1 MDDFTSDDE
10 AFGSVDGAAAG
21 MEGFVEFDASFG
33 DISLRPSD
41 RTVRVIV
48 GRRGSGKSRYL
59 RALELDAARPDDNS
73 RRLLVLEQR
82 DSGIVIGPMRSIHA
96 AYPDQ
101 FERLELWTKVWGC
114 AIYAS
119 IASCLL
125 NIHARRQTTAG
136 TVNIELDDLEFF
148 ERFLVDNLQGS
159 KASFSVVAA
168 LNHFLNAHPNRTR
181 IHQFAFDPVWNE
193 VEDRLLR
200 IIANSTPVA
209 CYLDSLDD
217 SYAASPAESTDCQ
230 VGLLLWVLGKS
241 ADPTVGGRMHVV
253 VTVRDA
259 VYSAFMETEHGHRY
273 DGKRARRLD
282 WSRRAAGQ
290 FLDEKVAALDW
301 QFLVKPK
308 ATDPMER
315 WLGTKTLRNP
325 ARGNAEESYRDYLL
339 RHTRFLPREIV
350 EIGNKVGVHTRAMSA
365 GSSAKEEDLLHVIL
379 GEATLVG
386 QKALKAAF
394 HDLISM
400 DDSDR
405 PKSRRDARKA
415 GPPQARDALTPL
427 MEAAFQNGF
436 LAALKVGARP
446 NMGLIAERF
455 DAEYLKRADRG
466 FVRALSGWRP
476 RRGGKD
482 IRLSTVLWRHGLL
495 GFESLGGH
503 QAVDKYFSVSG
514 DFEGNARSELPN
526 AKTYVL
532 HSSLL
537 KQGEFMVSSEPP
549 RPDIDGRT

>member
-1 MDDFTSDDE
+1 
-10 AFGSVDGAAAG
+10 
-21 MEGFVEFDASFG
+21 
-33 DISLRPSD
+33 
-41 RTVRVIV
+41 VIV

-59 RALELDAARPDDNS
+59 RALELDAARPDDQS

-101 FERLELWTKVWGC
+101 FERLELWIKIWGS
-114 AIYAS
+114 AIYTS
-119 IASCLL
+119 IASGLL
-125 NIHARRQTTAG
+125 NINARRQTAAG
-136 TVNIELDDLEFF
+136 TVNIEPDDLAFF
-148 ERFLVDNLQGS
+148 ERFLIDNLQGS

-168 LNHFLNAHPNRTR
+168 LNHFLNANPNRSR
-181 IHQFAFDPVWNE
+181 IHQFAFDPIWNE

-200 IIANSTPVA
+200 IISNSTPVA

-217 SYAASPAESTDCQ
+217 SYAACPAESTDCQ

-241 ADPTVGGRMHVV
+241 ADPIVGGRMHVV

-259 VYSAFMETEHGHRY
+259 VYSAFMETEHGYRY

-290 FLDEKVAALDW
+290 FLDEKITSLDR

-308 ATDPMER
+308 AADPMER
-315 WLGTKTLRNP
+315 WLGTSTLRNP
-325 ARGNAEESYRDYLL
+325 ARNNAEESYRDYLL

-365 GSSAKEEDLLHVIL
+365 GAAAKEEDLLHVIL
-379 GEATLVG
+379 GEATSIG
-386 QKALKAAF
+386 QRALRAAF

-405 PKSRRDARKA
+405 PKSRRDVRKV
-415 GPPQARDALTPL
+415 GVSQARDTLLPL

-436 LAALKVGARP
+436 LAALRVGARP
-446 NMGLIAERF
+446 NLGLIAERF
-455 DAEYLKRADRG
+455 NGESLKRADRG
-466 FVRALSGWRP
+466 FVRSLSGWRP
-476 RRGGKD
+476 GRGGKD

-503 QAVDKYFSVSG
+503 QSVIKYFSVSG
-514 DFEGNARSELPN
+514 DIEGNARSDLPN
-526 AKTYVL
+526 AQVYVL

-537 KQGEFMVSSEPP
+537 KQGEFMVASQPP
-549 RPDIDGRT
+549 RPEIGQIE